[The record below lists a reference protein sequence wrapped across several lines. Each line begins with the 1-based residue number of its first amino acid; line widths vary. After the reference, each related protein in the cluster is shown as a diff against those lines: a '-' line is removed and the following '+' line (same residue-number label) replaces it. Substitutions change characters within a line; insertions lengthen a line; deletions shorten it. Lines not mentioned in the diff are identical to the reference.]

1 MDPSQEPGPFTAA
14 GRYRSRGLL
23 DRAEIRDC
31 RASCLVRKK
40 VGRKTRRAAR
50 EGAGRP
56 EGSIYSFSPLTWSF
70 TRRQCVG
77 YDHR

>member
-1 MDPSQEPGPFTAA
+1 MV
-14 GRYRSRGLL
+14 GLAIL
-23 DRAEIRDC
+23 D
-31 RASCLVRKK
+31 
-40 VGRKTRRAAR
+40 
-50 EGAGRP
+50 P